1 MDTSQDINKT
11 IAKAKACLMNIKFE
25 EGKKELEGKL
35 ETKILALDLATNT
48 GFAGTEGDTIM
59 VSGTVNFAIKRGES
73 PGMLFVRF
81 RAWLKE
87 MLDTLKPDIVGY
99 ELPHHR
105 GGAATRVLVG
115 MCTHLEGVCASKG
128 IEYTGVQSGV
138 LKKHATG
145 KGGAAKEVMIAKA
158 EETWPNI
165 SFINDDHADAT
176 WVADYVYSVFVSPDK
191 GRLKAI

>member
-1 MDTSQDINKT
+1 MS
-11 IAKAKACLMNIKFE
+11 
-25 EGKKELEGKL
+25 KEM
-35 ETKILALDLATNT
+35 KILALDLATNS
-48 GFAGTEGDTIM
+48 GWASTEGDTIM

-81 RAWLKE
+81 RAWLSE
-87 MLDTLKPDIVGY
+87 MLDELKPDIVGY

-115 MCTHLEGVCASKG
+115 MCTHLESVCASKY
-128 IEYTGVQSGV
+128 IEYTGVRSNI

-145 KGGAAKEVMIAKA
+145 KGRAGKEIMVAKA
-158 EETWPNI
+158 EEAWPTI
-165 SFINDDHADAT
+165 SFLDDDHADAV
-176 WVADYVYSVFVSPDK
+176 WIADYVYSVFVAPGK

>member
-1 MDTSQDINKT
+1 M
-11 IAKAKACLMNIKFE
+11 
-25 EGKKELEGKL
+25 
-35 ETKILALDLATNT
+35 KILALDLATNS
-48 GFAGTEGDTIM
+48 GWASVEGDTIM

-81 RAWLKE
+81 RAWLEE
-87 MLDTLKPDIVGY
+87 MLNTLKPDIVGY

-115 MCTHLEGVCASKG
+115 MCTHLESVCASKN
-128 IEYTGVQSGV
+128 IEYTGVRSNI

-145 KGGAAKEVMIAKA
+145 KGRAGKEVMVAKA
-158 EETWPNI
+158 EEAWPTI
-165 SFINDDHADAT
+165 SFIDDDHADAV
-176 WVADYVYSVFVSPDK
+176 WIADYVYSVFVSPGK